1 MRIAMFTNTYVPH
14 VGGVAKS
21 VKTLEDSC
29 REHGHE
35 VRVVAPDFD
44 GAENSPDVLRI
55 PAIQNFN
62 DSGFSVR
69 IPSPLL
75 IREFIDDFQ
84 PDIIH
89 SHHPFL
95 LGDSALRE
103 AWKGRIP
110 IVFTHHTLYERYTH
124 YLPGDSD
131 GLKRAAIQL
140 ATEYCNLCDMVI
152 APSRSIAHLLENREV
167 TKPISVVPTGINTA
181 AFAEGRNGR
190 YRNKLGIPREATVI
204 GHVGRLAK
212 EKNLLFL
219 AEAVEACLKDA
230 PDAVFLLVGEGDA
243 HDEMMKILSSPDHE
257 HRVFHPGKQTGDDL
271 TDAYAAIDCFAFSSQ
286 TETQGMVLAEAMA
299 ACTPVVALDGPGVRE
314 IMIDGENG
322 ILLDGDAGAAEFS
335 QALLW
340 IVNDKDFR
348 ASCAAKAKET
358 AMEYDTEP
366 CVSSIL
372 DIYQE
377 LIADYAAH
385 EEEERDQWDRMVS
398 GIEIEWD
405 LLAAKFA
412 VAAAAV
418 MPKRRL
424 EASLD

>member
-1 MRIAMFTNTYVPH
+1 MRIAMFTNTYLPH

-21 VKTLEDSC
+21 IKTLEDSC

-35 VRVVAPDFD
+35 VRIVAPDFE
-44 GAENSPDVLRI
+44 GAEPSPDVLRI

-75 IREFIDDFQ
+75 IREFIDDFEPQ
-84 PDIIH
+84 IIH

-103 AWKGRIP
+103 AWKGRVP

-140 ATEYCNLCDMVI
+140 ATEYCNLCDLVI
-152 APSRSIAHLLENREV
+152 APSRSIARLLEDRQVN
-167 TKPISVVPTGINTA
+167 KPIEVVPTGINTA

-190 YRNKLGIPREATVI
+190 YRRRLGIPGDAVVI

-212 EKNLLFL
+212 EKNLAFL
-219 AEAVEACLKDA
+219 AESVAACLRAA
-230 PDAVFLLVGEGDA
+230 PQAVFLLVGDGDA
-243 HDEMMKILSSPDHE
+243 HDEMMRILAEQDHQ
-257 HRVFHPGKQTGDDL
+257 HRIFHPGKQTGEDL

-299 ACTPVVALDGPGVRE
+299 AGTPVVALDGPGVRE
-314 IMIDGENG
+314 IMRHGENG
-322 ILLDGDAGAAEFS
+322 ILLDADAPAEEFAK
-335 QALLW
+335 ALLW
-340 IVNDKDFR
+340 IVNDAEFR
-348 ASCAAKAKET
+348 ASCSAKARET
-358 AMEYDTEP
+358 AMDYDTEP
-366 CVSSIL
+366 CVGSIL
-372 DIYQE
+372 EIYQR
-377 LIADYAAH
+377 LIDDFAARD
-385 EEEERDQWDRMVS
+385 EEERSQWDRMVS
-398 GIEIEWD
+398 AVEIEWD
-405 LLAAKFA
+405 LLAAKLS

-418 MPKRRL
+418 IPNPKM